1 MINFPHNI
9 SLTLSIQNR
18 SIIFIL
24 WVSLLPATFSYGQDE
39 TQRPEDTVILD
50 IDGSGD
56 VNALTDGL
64 LILRSLF
71 GFSDEA
77 LTNNLAGDCENCDAT
92 SVNNY
97 VTKLS
102 TLTFADLEKPGP

>member
-1 MINFPHNI
+1 MVKFLRNA
-9 SLTLSIQNR
+9 SLTLTFQNR
-18 SIIFIL
+18 STIFIL
-24 WVSLLPATFSYGQDE
+24 WLILLPATFSYSQEE
-39 TQRPEDTVILD
+39 TQRTENIVILD

-77 LTNNLAGDCENCDAT
+77 LTNNLA
-92 SVNNY
+92 
-97 VTKLS
+97 
-102 TLTFADLEKPGP
+102 